1 MDSKR
6 NDDNREINN
15 HGEIVI
21 VNEDK
26 KPEPKITIVEK
37 MMVRKQLFTKLV
49 NFQGEQISS
58 VGGDYS
64 NTMKTTF

>member
-1 MDSKR
+1 MHTFMDSKL

-37 MMVRKQLFTKLV
+37 MMVRKQLFSFSKLV
-49 NFQGEQISS
+49 TFQGEQISM
-58 VGGDYS
+58 V
-64 NTMKTTF
+64 

>member
-26 KPEPKITIVEK
+26 KPEPKITIVER
-37 MMVRKQLFTKLV
+37 MMVRKQLFIFTKLV
-49 NFQGEQISS
+49 NFQGEQISM
-58 VGGDYS
+58 V
-64 NTMKTTF
+64 

>member
-1 MDSKR
+1 MDNKR

-26 KPEPKITIVEK
+26 KPEPKITIVER
-37 MMVRKQLFTKLV
+37 MMVRKQLFIFTKLV
-49 NFQGEQISS
+49 NFQGEQISM
-58 VGGDYS
+58 V
-64 NTMKTTF
+64 

>member
-1 MDSKR
+1 MHTFMDSKR

-37 MMVRKQLFTKLV
+37 MMVRKQLFSFTKLV
-49 NFQGEQISS
+49 NFQGQQISM
-58 VGGDYS
+58 VYYGGR
-64 NTMKTTF
+64 

>member
-37 MMVRKQLFTKLV
+37 MMVRKQLFIFTKLV
-49 NFQGEQISS
+49 NFQGEQISM
-58 VGGDYS
+58 V
-64 NTMKTTF
+64 

>member
-1 MDSKR
+1 MHTFMDSKR

-37 MMVRKQLFTKLV
+37 MMVRKQLFIFTKLV
-49 NFQGEQISS
+49 NFQGEQISM
-58 VGGDYS
+58 V
-64 NTMKTTF
+64 